1 MGAADINVK
10 EHDSSTTIRTHI
22 ERVDARVVEA
32 ARGLPTATL
41 HEAGGKIGALPAS
54 IKPVAP
60 GFRIC
65 GTAFTVHSPG
75 GDNLWLHRAIV
86 LAQPGDV
93 LVVYAN
99 GAYDHGYWG
108 EVMTTAAKVRGLA
121 GLVIDAGV
129 RDADLLEQIGFPVF
143 SRGLSIRGTGKD
155 YGAIGWIN
163 APVMIGNVSVGAGD
177 LIVGDRD
184 GVVAIPR
191 ARAAEVV
198 EKAAKRE
205 ADEAAICKRIEA
217 GETTMQ
223 IYNFH

>member
-1 MGAADINVK
+1 MK
-10 EHDSSTTIRTHI
+10 EHDSATTVRTAI
-22 ERVDARVVEA
+22 ERVEASVVET
-32 ARGLPTATL
+32 ARTLPAATL
-41 HEAGGKIGALPAS
+41 HEAGGKIGALPAA

-65 GTAFTVHSPG
+65 GTAITVHSPG
-75 GDNLWLHRAIV
+75 GDNLWLHRALV

-93 LVVYAN
+93 LVVYTS
-99 GAYDHGYWG
+99 GVYEHGYWG

-121 GLVIDAGV
+121 GLVIDACV

-163 APVMIGNVSVGAGD
+163 EPVLIGNVTVNAGD

-191 ARAAEVV
+191 ARAADVV
-198 EKAAKRE
+198 EMAAKRE

>member
-1 MGAADINVK
+1 MR
-10 EHDSSTTIRTHI
+10 EHDSATTIRTDI
-22 ERVDARVVEA
+22 ERVPARVVEA
-32 ARGLPTATL
+32 ARRLPTATL
-41 HEAGGKIGALPAS
+41 HEAGGKIGALPSA
-54 IKPVAP
+54 IKPVAQD
-60 GFRIC
+60 FRLC
-65 GTAFTVHSPG
+65 GTAFTVHAPG

-99 GAYDHGYWG
+99 GVYDHGYWG
-108 EVMTTAAKVRGLA
+108 EIMTTAAKARGLA
-121 GLVIDAGV
+121 GLVIDGGV

-163 APVMIGNVSVGAGD
+163 APVMIGNVTVSAGD

-191 ARAAEVV
+191 ACADEVV

-205 ADEAAICKRIEA
+205 ADEASICRRIEA

-223 IYNFH
+223 IYDFH

>member
-1 MGAADINVK
+1 MK
-10 EHDSSTTIRTHI
+10 EHDSATTVRTAI
-22 ERVDARVVEA
+22 ERVEACVVEA

-41 HEAGGKIGALPAS
+41 HEAGGKIGALPSA

-60 GFRIC
+60 GFRMC
-65 GTAFTVHSPG
+65 GPAFTVHSPG
-75 GDNLWLHRAIV
+75 GDNLWLHRALV

-93 LVVYAN
+93 LVVYTH
-99 GAYDHGYWG
+99 GVYDHGYWG
-108 EVMTTAAKVRGLA
+108 EIMTTAGKVRGLA
-121 GLVIDAGV
+121 GLVIDGGV
-129 RDADLLEQIGFPVF
+129 RDANLLEQIGFPVF
-143 SRGLSIRGTGKD
+143 SRCVSIRGTGKD

-163 APVMIGNVSVGAGD
+163 EPVMIGNVTVGAGD

-191 ARAAEVV
+191 ARAADVV

-223 IYNFH
+223 IYHFH

>member
-1 MGAADINVK
+1 MK
-10 EHDSSTTIRTHI
+10 EHNPATTVRTTF
-22 ERVDARVVEA
+22 ERVDTSVVEA
-32 ARGLPTATL
+32 ARRLPAATL
-41 HEAGGKIGALPAS
+41 HEAGGKIGALPWA

-60 GFRIC
+60 RFRIC
-65 GTAFTVHSPG
+65 GTAVTVHSPG
-75 GDNLWLHRAIV
+75 ADNLWLHRALV
-86 LAQPGDV
+86 LAHPGDV
-93 LVVYAN
+93 LVVYTN
-99 GAYDHGYWG
+99 GVYEHGYWG

-121 GLVIDAGV
+121 GLVIDGGV
-129 RDADLLEQIGFPVF
+129 RDADLLEEIGFPVF
-143 SRGLSIRGTGKD
+143 ARGLSIRGTGKD

-163 APVMIGNVSVGAGD
+163 EPVMIGNVTISAGD

-191 ARAAEVV
+191 SRAAGVV

-223 IYNFH
+223 IYDFH

>member
-1 MGAADINVK
+1 MK
-10 EHDSSTTIRTHI
+10 EHDSSTTIRSAI
-22 ERVDARVVEA
+22 ERVDKSVVED
-32 ARGLPTATL
+32 ARCVPAATL
-41 HEAGGKIGALPAS
+41 HEAGGKIGALPAA

-65 GTAFTVHSPG
+65 GTAVTVHSPG
-75 GDNLWLHRAIV
+75 GDNLWLHRAIL

-93 LVVYAN
+93 LVVYTN
-99 GAYDHGYWG
+99 GVYEHGYWG

-121 GLVIDAGV
+121 GLVIDGAV
-129 RDADLLEQIGFPVF
+129 RDADLLESIGFPVF
-143 SRGLSIRGTGKD
+143 SRGFAIRGTGKD

-163 APVMIGNVSVGAGD
+163 EPVMIGNVTVSAGD

-184 GVVAIPR
+184 GVVVIPR

-198 EKAAKRE
+198 AKGAQRE

>member
-1 MGAADINVK
+1 MSATNNVK
-10 EHDSSTTIRTHI
+10 EHDSSTTIRTDF
-22 ERVDARVVEA
+22 ERVDAQVVEA
-32 ARGLPTATL
+32 ARNVPAAAL
-41 HEAGGKIGALPAS
+41 HEAGGKIGVLPTS
-54 IKPVAP
+54 IRPVAP

-75 GDNLWLHRAIV
+75 GDNLWLHRAI
-86 LAQPGDV
+86 LAAKPGDV

-121 GLVIDAGV
+121 GLVIDGCV

-155 YGAIGWIN
+155 YGAIGWLN
-163 APVMIGNVSVGAGD
+163 APVLLGNTTIEPGD

-184 GVVAIPR
+184 GVVAVPR
-191 ARAAEVV
+191 ARASEVV
-198 EKAAKRE
+198 AKAAQRE
-205 ADEAAICKRIEA
+205 IDEAAICKRIEA

-223 IYNFH
+223 IYGFH

>member
-1 MGAADINVK
+1 MK
-10 EHDSSTTIRTHI
+10 EHDSATTVRTAI
-22 ERVDARVVEA
+22 ERVEASVIETART
-32 ARGLPTATL
+32 LPAATL
-41 HEAGGKIGALPAS
+41 HEAGGKIGALPAA
-54 IKPVAP
+54 IRPVAP

-65 GTAFTVHSPG
+65 GTAITVHSPG
-75 GDNLWLHRAIV
+75 GDNLWLHRALV

-93 LVVYAN
+93 LVVYTS
-99 GAYDHGYWG
+99 GIYEHGYWG

-121 GLVIDAGV
+121 GLVIDAAV

-163 APVMIGNVSVGAGD
+163 EPVMIGNVTVNAGD

-184 GVVAIPR
+184 GVVVIPR
-191 ARAAEVV
+191 TRAADVV
-198 EKAAKRE
+198 EKAARRE
-205 ADEAAICKRIEA
+205 AEEAAICKRIEA

>member
-1 MGAADINVK
+1 MK
-10 EHDSSTTIRTHI
+10 EHDSTTTVRTAI
-22 ERVDARVVEA
+22 ERVEASVVQTART
-32 ARGLPTATL
+32 LPAATL
-41 HEAGGKIGALPAS
+41 HEAGGKVGALPAA
-54 IKPVAP
+54 IRPVAP

-65 GTAFTVHSPG
+65 GTAITVHSPG
-75 GDNLWLHRAIV
+75 GDNLWLHRALV

-93 LVVYAN
+93 LVVYTS
-99 GAYDHGYWG
+99 GIYEHGYWG

-121 GLVIDAGV
+121 GLVIDAAV

-163 APVMIGNVSVGAGD
+163 EPVLIGNVTVNAGD

-184 GVVAIPR
+184 GVVAIPH
-191 ARAAEVV
+191 ARAADVV
-198 EKAAKRE
+198 EMAAKRE
-205 ADEAAICKRIEA
+205 ADEATICKRIES

>member
-1 MGAADINVK
+1 MK
-10 EHDSSTTIRTHI
+10 EHDSATTVRTQI
-22 ERVDARVVEA
+22 ERVEASVVEA
-32 ARGLPTATL
+32 AHKLPTATL
-41 HEAGGKIGALPAS
+41 HEAGGKIGALPSA

-75 GDNLWLHRAIV
+75 GDNLWLHRALV

-93 LVVYAN
+93 LVVYTN
-99 GAYDHGYWG
+99 GVYEHGYWG
-108 EVMTTAAKVRGLA
+108 EIMTTAAKVRGLG
-121 GLVIDAGV
+121 GLVIDGGV
-129 RDADLLEQIGFPVF
+129 RDADLLGEIGFPVF

-163 APVMIGNVSVGAGD
+163 EPVMIGSVTVGAGD

-198 EKAAKRE
+198 ERAARRE

-223 IYNFH
+223 IYNFL

>member
-1 MGAADINVK
+1 MK
-10 EHDSSTTIRTHI
+10 EHDSSATIRTTR
-22 ERVDARVVEA
+22 ERVEPGVIEA
-32 ARGLPTATL
+32 ARPLPAAAL
-41 HEAGGKIGALPAS
+41 HEAGGKIGALPAA
-54 IKPVAP
+54 IRPVAP

-65 GTAFTVHSPG
+65 GTAVTVHSPG
-75 GDNLWLHRAIV
+75 GDNLWLLHRAIV

-93 LVVYAN
+93 LVVYTS
-99 GAYDHGYWG
+99 GVYEHGYWG
-108 EVMTTAAKVRGLA
+108 EVMTTAAKARGLA
-121 GLVIDAGV
+121 GLVIDGSV

-143 SRGLSIRGTGKD
+143 SRGRSIRGTGKD

-163 APVMIGNVSVGAGD
+163 EPVMIGNVTVSAGD

-205 ADEAAICKRIEA
+205 ADEAAICKRIAA

>member
-1 MGAADINVK
+1 MK
-10 EHDSSTTIRTHI
+10 EHDSAMTVRTTI
-22 ERVDARVVEA
+22 ERVEASVVGTART
-32 ARGLPTATL
+32 LPAATL
-41 HEAGGKIGALPAS
+41 HEAGGKIGALPAA

-65 GTAFTVHSPG
+65 GTAITVHSPG
-75 GDNLWLHRAIV
+75 GDNLWLHRALV

-93 LVVYAN
+93 LVVYTN
-99 GAYDHGYWG
+99 GIYEHGYWG

-121 GLVIDAGV
+121 GLVIDAAV
-129 RDADLLEQIGFPVF
+129 RDAELLERIGFPVF

-163 APVMIGNVSVGAGD
+163 EPVLIGNVTVNAGD

-191 ARAAEVV
+191 ARAADVV
-198 EKAAKRE
+198 QKAAKRE
-205 ADEAAICKRIEA
+205 ADEAAICRRIEA

-223 IYNFH
+223 IYDFH

>member
-1 MGAADINVK
+1 MSMSALK
-10 EHDSSTTIRTHI
+10 EHDQASTTRLDF
-22 ERVDARVVEA
+22 ERVDAKVVDA
-32 ARGLPTATL
+32 ARHVPAATL
-41 HEAGGKIGALPAS
+41 HEAGGKIGVLPSA

-65 GTAFTVHSPG
+65 GPAFTVHSPG

-86 LAQPGDV
+86 AARPGDV
-93 LVVYAN
+93 LVVYTN
-99 GAYDHGYWG
+99 GVFDHGYWG

-121 GLVIDAGV
+121 GLVIDACV

-143 SRGLSIRGTGKD
+143 ARGLSIRGTGKD

-163 APVMIGNVSVGAGD
+163 APLLIGATTVEAGD

-184 GVVAIPR
+184 GVLAIPR
-191 ARAAEVV
+191 ERAADVV
-198 EKAAKRE
+198 EKAARRE
-205 ADEAAICKRIEA
+205 AEEAAICKRIEA

-223 IYNFH
+223 IYGFH

>member
-1 MGAADINVK
+1 MSATNNVK
-10 EHDSSTTIRTHI
+10 EHDSSTTIRTDF
-22 ERVDARVVEA
+22 ERVDAKVVEA
-32 ARGLPTATL
+32 ARNVPAAAL
-41 HEAGGKIGALPAS
+41 HEAGGKIGVLPTS
-54 IKPVAP
+54 IRPVAP

-75 GDNLWLHRAIV
+75 GDNLWLHRAI
-86 LAQPGDV
+86 LAAKPGDV

-121 GLVIDAGV
+121 GLVIDGCV

-155 YGAIGWIN
+155 YGAIGWLN
-163 APVMIGNVSVGAGD
+163 APVLLGNTTIEPGD

-184 GVVAIPR
+184 GVVAVPR
-191 ARAAEVV
+191 ARASEVV
-198 EKAAKRE
+198 AKAAQRE
-205 ADEAAICKRIEA
+205 IDEAAICKRIEA

-223 IYNFH
+223 IYGFH

>member
-1 MGAADINVK
+1 MK
-10 EHDSSTTIRTHI
+10 EHDSATTVRTAI
-22 ERVDARVVEA
+22 ERVEASVVEA
-32 ARGLPTATL
+32 ARTLPAATL
-41 HEAGGKIGALPAS
+41 HEAGGKIGALPAA

-65 GTAFTVHSPG
+65 GTAITVHSPG
-75 GDNLWLHRAIV
+75 GDNLWLHRALV

-93 LVVYAN
+93 LVVYTS
-99 GAYDHGYWG
+99 GVYEHGYWG

-121 GLVIDAGV
+121 GLVIDARV

-163 APVMIGNVSVGAGD
+163 EPVLIGNVTVNAGD

-191 ARAAEVV
+191 ARAADVV
-198 EKAAKRE
+198 EMAAKRE
-205 ADEAAICKRIEA
+205 ADEAAICRRIEA

>member
-1 MGAADINVK
+1 MK
-10 EHDSSTTIRTHI
+10 EHDSATTIRTAI
-22 ERVDARVVEA
+22 ERVNAQIVETARS
-32 ARGLPTATL
+32 LPAATL
-41 HEAGGKIGALPAS
+41 HEAGGKIGALPSA
-54 IKPVAP
+54 IKAVAP

-65 GTAFTVHSPG
+65 GTAVTVHSPG
-75 GDNLWLHRAIV
+75 GDNLWLHRALV

-93 LVVYAN
+93 LVVYTS
-99 GAYDHGYWG
+99 GVYEHGYWG

-121 GLVIDAGV
+121 GLVIDGAV
-129 RDADLLEQIGFPVF
+129 RDADLLESIGFPVF

-163 APVMIGNVSVGAGD
+163 EPVMIGNVTVSAGD

-191 ARAAEVV
+191 ERAADVV
-198 EKAAKRE
+198 AKAAQRE

-217 GETTMQ
+217 GESTMQ
-223 IYNFH
+223 IYDFH

>member
-1 MGAADINVK
+1 MKKHDWAA
-10 EHDSSTTIRTHI
+10 TIRTAI
-22 ERVDARVVEA
+22 ERVETRVVEA
-32 ARGLPTATL
+32 ARNVPAATL
-41 HEAGGKIGALPAS
+41 HEAGGKIGALPAA

-65 GTAFTVHSPG
+65 GTALTVHSPG
-75 GDNLWLHRAIV
+75 GDNLWLHRAIA

-93 LVVYAN
+93 LVVYTS
-99 GAYDHGYWG
+99 GVYEHGYWG
-108 EVMTTAAKVRGLA
+108 EVMTTAAKARALA
-121 GLVIDAGV
+121 GLVIDGAV
-129 RDADLLEQIGFPVF
+129 RDADLLEAIGFPVF

-163 APVMIGNVSVGAGD
+163 EPVMIGNVTVSAGD

-191 ARAAEVV
+191 ARAADVV
-198 EKAAKRE
+198 AKGMKRE

-223 IYNFH
+223 IYDFH

>member
-1 MGAADINVK
+1 MK
-10 EHDSSTTIRTHI
+10 EHDSATTVRTAI
-22 ERVDARVVEA
+22 ERVEASVVET
-32 ARGLPTATL
+32 ARTLPAATL
-41 HEAGGKIGALPAS
+41 HEAGGKIGALPAA
-54 IKPVAP
+54 IKPVAQ

-65 GTAFTVHSPG
+65 GTAITVHSPG
-75 GDNLWLHRAIV
+75 GDNLWLHRAVV

-93 LVVYAN
+93 LVVYTN
-99 GAYDHGYWG
+99 GVYEHGYWG

-121 GLVIDAGV
+121 GLVIDASV

-143 SRGLSIRGTGKD
+143 SLGLSIRGTGKD

-163 APVMIGNVSVGAGD
+163 EPVMIGNVTVNAGD

-191 ARAAEVV
+191 KRAADVV
-198 EKAAKRE
+198 EKAARRE
-205 ADEAAICKRIEA
+205 AEEAAICKRIEA

>member
-1 MGAADINVK
+1 MSVIK
-10 EHDSSTTIRTHI
+10 EHDQASTTRLDF
-22 ERVDARVVEA
+22 ERVDREVVEA
-32 ARGLPTATL
+32 ARNVPAAAL
-41 HEAGGKIGALPAS
+41 HEAGGKIGVLPTS

-86 LAQPGDV
+86 AARPGDV
-93 LVVYAN
+93 LVVSTN

-121 GLVIDAGV
+121 GLVIDGCV

-155 YGAIGWIN
+155 YGAIGWLN
-163 APVMIGNVSVGAGD
+163 APVLLGNTTVEAGD
-177 LIVGDRD
+177 LVVGDRD
-184 GVVAIPR
+184 GVVVVPC

-198 EKAAKRE
+198 AKAAQRE
-205 ADEAAICKRIEA
+205 LDEAAICKRIEA

-223 IYNFH
+223 IYGFH

>member
-1 MGAADINVK
+1 MK
-10 EHDSSTTIRTHI
+10 EHDSATTVRTAI
-22 ERVDARVVEA
+22 ERVEASVVET
-32 ARGLPTATL
+32 ARTLPAATL
-41 HEAGGKIGALPAS
+41 HEAGGKIGALPAA
-54 IKPVAP
+54 IKPVAQ

-65 GTAFTVHSPG
+65 GTAITVHSPG
-75 GDNLWLHRAIV
+75 GDNLWLHRAVV

-93 LVVYAN
+93 LVVYTN
-99 GAYDHGYWG
+99 GVYEHGYWG

-121 GLVIDAGV
+121 GLVIDASV

-163 APVMIGNVSVGAGD
+163 EPVMIGNVTVNAGD

-191 ARAAEVV
+191 KRAADVV
-198 EKAAKRE
+198 EKAARRE
-205 ADEAAICKRIEA
+205 AEEAAICKRIEA
-217 GETTMQ
+217 GAT
-223 IYNFH
+223 

>member
-1 MGAADINVK
+1 V
-10 EHDSSTTIRTHI
+10 RTAI
-22 ERVDARVVEA
+22 ERVEASVVET
-32 ARGLPTATL
+32 ARTLPAATL
-41 HEAGGKIGALPAS
+41 HEAGGKIGALPAA
-54 IKPVAP
+54 IKPVAQ

-65 GTAFTVHSPG
+65 GTAITVHSPG
-75 GDNLWLHRAIV
+75 GDNLWLHRAVV

-93 LVVYAN
+93 LVVYTN
-99 GAYDHGYWG
+99 GVYEHGYWG

-121 GLVIDAGV
+121 GLVIDASV

-163 APVMIGNVSVGAGD
+163 EPVMIGNVTVNAGD

-191 ARAAEVV
+191 KRAADVV
-198 EKAAKRE
+198 EKAARRE
-205 ADEAAICKRIEA
+205 AEEAAICKRIEA

>member
-1 MGAADINVK
+1 MK
-10 EHDSSTTIRTHI
+10 EHDSATTVRTAI
-22 ERVDARVVEA
+22 ERVEASVVET
-32 ARGLPTATL
+32 ARTLPAATL
-41 HEAGGKIGALPAS
+41 HEAGGKIGALPAA
-54 IKPVAP
+54 IKPVAQ

-65 GTAFTVHSPG
+65 GTAITVHSPG
-75 GDNLWLHRAIV
+75 GDNLWLHRAVV

-93 LVVYAN
+93 LVVYTN
-99 GAYDHGYWG
+99 GVYEHGYWG

-121 GLVIDAGV
+121 GLVIDASV

-163 APVMIGNVSVGAGD
+163 EPVMIGNVTVNAGD

-191 ARAAEVV
+191 KRAADVV
-198 EKAAKRE
+198 EKAARRE
-205 ADEAAICKRIEA
+205 AEEAAICKRIEA

-223 IYNFH
+223 IYSFH